1 MVIVMDMGTGKID
14 KSSREEAVA
23 EEFGAFVDEVM
34 NAGWLP
40 QPEARLEMHAHAAT
54 RPTPVVDADEF
65 LRALYRNQE

>member
-1 MVIVMDMGTGKID
+1 MVIVMNMETGKTD

-40 QPEARLEMHAHAAT
+40 QPEARLEMHAHADP
-54 RPTPVVDADEF
+54 RPARVVDADEF